1 MEGGQSLLIIKREGR
16 QCLVTPKR
24 LGGKSHFVS
33 VRRDLQNPLNGLPS
47 LRVKPTRA
55 LVSSCPRARVPSCP
69 RVGGD
74 EPHCAQDVW
83 RARDVESHFDLRDD
97 PDPRFAVWGE
107 PPKTGGGGFRE
118 EVSNSGRR
126 RPLMIDCL
134 L

>member
-1 MEGGQSLLIIKREGR
+1 MPCDTKKVGREIPFRISKEGF
-16 QCLVTPKR
+16 T
-24 LGGKSHFVS
+24 KSFERPAV
-33 VRRDLQNPLNGLPS
+33 LACQ
-47 LRVKPTRA
+47 A
-55 LVSSCPRARVPSCP
+55 YSCPRVLVPSCP

-107 PPKTGGGGFRE
+107 PPKPGGGGGGGGGFRE